1 MSKWIAEELA
11 QLSDRYAHIGKAV
24 AQVGVPS
31 FRGSKADFRMLAGLI
46 IQQQVSV
53 GAARSINA
61 KLDALLPN
69 MNPDLVLAA
78 TDVDL
83 RAVGLSGQKVK
94 YLRDLSQ
101 HVSDGRLDIAQLKKL
116 DDVEIVEKLT
126 QIKGIG
132 RWTAENFMIFSL
144 QRRNVWPAHD
154 LALQEGMRKLKK
166 LVDRPNA
173 KHMDILGARYAPHR
187 SAMALLGWHY
197 HEGTKFFDK
206 KP

>member
-1 MSKWIAEELA
+1 MSWIAEELEH
-11 QLSDRYAHIGKAV
+11 LSDRYSHIARAV
-24 AQVGVPS
+24 EKVGVPP
-31 FRGSKADFRMLAGLI
+31 FRRSRADFRMLAGLI

-61 KLDALLPN
+61 RLDALLPN

-78 TDVDL
+78 NEADL

-94 YLRDLSQ
+94 YLRDLAQ
-101 HVSDGRLDIAQLKKL
+101 HVSDGRLDIAALKKL
-116 DDVEIVEKLT
+116 DDAEIETKLT

-166 LVDRPNA
+166 LDERPNA
-173 KHMDILGARYAPHR
+173 KHMDVLGTRYAPHR

-206 KP
+206 KK